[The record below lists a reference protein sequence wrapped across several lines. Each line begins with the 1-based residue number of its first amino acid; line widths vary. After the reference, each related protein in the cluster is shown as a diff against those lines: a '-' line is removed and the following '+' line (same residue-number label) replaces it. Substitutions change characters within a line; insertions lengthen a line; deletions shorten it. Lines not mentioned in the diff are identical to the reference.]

1 MNYLKKIFSPFCLI
15 ISLLL
20 IIYTFY
26 KSEIYWSGEKS
37 SYYLIYYTV
46 GLSLTVFSIITFFLN
61 QKIKEYLIILSIT
74 ILATL
79 YLFEGY
85 LIFFQEKQ
93 LQKKQLHK
101 EKLYEIQAG
110 KKYDKRTRFKIYSD
124 LKKINNKIVVTV
136 SPNDSLTTAN
146 KFFAL
151 SGISNSETIYCNENG
166 YYSVYQSDRYGF
178 NNPDDE
184 WDSKE
189 IEYLLVGD
197 SFAHGACVNRPNDIA
212 SVLRTL
218 SKKSVLNL
226 GYSGD
231 GPLIEYATL
240 REYLNPKVKKI
251 LWLYYEGNDLFNL
264 DAELDNKILT
274 NYLNNLKF
282 SQNLRL
288 KQNEIDSLLK
298 EIIKKEA
305 QKNKEEINKR
315 VEGKNQIFHFFKLFN
330 LRSVLNIYLPE
341 KYRPQNNP
349 SSLKFKKILKLANNL
364 AISNKSKLYF
374 IYLPQ
379 YSRYKNKENN
389 SNYFE
394 IKKSLKEL
402 DISFIDI
409 HDELFDK
416 EKNPIK
422 FFPWELEGHYTIEGY
437 NKIAKTILKLIND

>member
-26 KSEIYWSGEKS
+26 KSEIYWDGEKS
-37 SYYLIYYTV
+37 SYYQIYYIA
-46 GLSLTVFSIITFFLN
+46 GLSLTIFSIITFFLN

-74 ILATL
+74 IVAGL
-79 YLFEGY
+79 YLFEGC
-85 LIFFQEKQ
+85 LIFIQEKQ
-93 LQKKQLHK
+93 LQKKTSHK
-101 EKLYEIQAG
+101 EKLYKMQTG

-124 LKKINNKIVVTV
+124 LKKINNT
-136 SPNDSLTTAN
+136 N
-146 KFFAL
+146 
-151 SGISNSETIYCNENG
+151 
-166 YYSVYQSDRYGF
+166 
-178 NNPDDE
+178 DE
-184 WDSKE
+184 WDSKD

-226 GYSGD
+226 GYSGN

-264 DAELDNKILT
+264 DTELDNKILT
-274 NYLNNLKF
+274 NYLNDLKF
-282 SQNLRL
+282 SQNLKL

-298 EIIKKEA
+298 DKIKKEA
-305 QKNKEEINKR
+305 RKNKKKTNKR
-315 VEGKNQIFHFFKLFN
+315 FEGKNINFDFFKLLN

-341 KYRPQNNP
+341 KYRPEKNP
-349 SSLKFKKILKLANNL
+349 SNLKFKRILKLAKNL

-379 YSRYKNKENN
+379 YDRYKNRENN
-389 SNYFE
+389 SKYFE
-394 IKKSLKEL
+394 IKKTINEL

-416 EKNPIK
+416 EEKPIK

-437 NKIAKTILKLIND
+437 NKITKTIYKIIND

>member
-26 KSEIYWSGEKS
+26 KSEIYWDGEKS
-37 SYYLIYYTV
+37 SYYQIYYIA
-46 GLSLTVFSIITFFLN
+46 GLSLTIFSIITFFLN

-74 ILATL
+74 IVAGL
-79 YLFEGY
+79 YLFEGC
-85 LIFFQEKQ
+85 LIFIQEKQ
-93 LQKKQLHK
+93 LQKKTSHK
-101 EKLYEIQAG
+101 EKLYKMQTG

-124 LKKINNKIVVTV
+124 LKTINNKIVVTL
-136 SPNDSLTTAN
+136 SPNDSLTTTN

-151 SGISNSETIYCNENG
+151 SGVSNSKTIYCNENG

-178 NNPDDE
+178 NNPNDE
-184 WDSKE
+184 WDSKD

-226 GYSGD
+226 GYSGN

-264 DAELDNKILT
+264 DTELDNKILT
-274 NYLNNLKF
+274 NYLNDLKF
-282 SQNLRL
+282 SQNLKL

-298 EIIKKEA
+298 DKIKKEA
-305 QKNKEEINKR
+305 RKNKKKTNKR
-315 VEGKNQIFHFFKLFN
+315 FEGKNINFDFFKLLN

-341 KYRPQNNP
+341 KYRPEKNP
-349 SSLKFKKILKLANNL
+349 SNLKFKRILKLAKNL

-379 YSRYKNKENN
+379 YDRYKNRENN
-389 SNYFE
+389 SKYFE
-394 IKKSLKEL
+394 IKKTINEL

-416 EKNPIK
+416 EEKPIK

-437 NKIAKTILKLIND
+437 NKITKTIYKIIND